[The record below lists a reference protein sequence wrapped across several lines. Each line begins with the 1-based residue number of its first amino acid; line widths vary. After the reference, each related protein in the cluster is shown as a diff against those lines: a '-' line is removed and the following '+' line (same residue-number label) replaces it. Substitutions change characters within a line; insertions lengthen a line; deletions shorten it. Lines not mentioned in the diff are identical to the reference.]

1 MIMQE
6 KINRDAA
13 LVLLS
18 GGQDSTTCLYWAKER
33 FTEVTA
39 LTFDYGQTHRA
50 ETEAAEKIAAL
61 AGVEQHCADAS
72 FIATIG
78 RSALTDHNIP
88 MDETRPEGGYPNT
101 FVPGRN
107 MFFLGIAAVV
117 ARERGINHIVTGVS
131 QTDFSGYPDCRDT
144 FIKAMNVTL
153 NEAMDYPF
161 VIDTPLMWLDK
172 EQTWALADRL
182 GVLDIVRSETLTCY
196 NGIKGDGC
204 GHCPACRLRRA
215 GLEAYLR
222 HRDNNQTSIS

>member
-1 MIMQE
+1 MTMQE

-33 FTEVTA
+33 FAEVTA

-78 RSALTDHNIP
+78 RSALTDQNIP

-161 VIDTPLMWLDK
+161 VGRPPRGAGYREERDTD
-172 EQTWALADRL
+172 
-182 GVLDIVRSETLTCY
+182 VLQRHQGRRMRTLP
-196 NGIKGDGC
+196 GL
-204 GHCPACRLRRA
+204 PAAPCRA
-215 GLEAYLR
+215 GGIP
-222 HRDNNQTSIS
+222 QTP